1 MAVREPTLEEFSEPP
16 TEKARATRAAL
27 IRSAG
32 ECFVDEGYGAV
43 SVRDLARRMQ
53 LSSGAIYGHFR
64 SKADLLVAA
73 IRERIA
79 SDLEAP
85 YAGRALGLVDHLTAQ
100 ARAYRSRAAM
110 RALLVEGAAAAR
122 VDPDVR
128 RQLRDAHAAKLAE
141 WRSIYRDLQRDG
153 EIDSAVDVDAMLDL
167 VWAVELG
174 LGVLEALDVD
184 LPKPGR
190 WAQTVHR
197 VMESFT
203 SARQQP

>member
-1 MAVREPTLEEFSEPP
+1 
-16 TEKARATRAAL
+16 
-27 IRSAG
+27 
-32 ECFVDEGYGAV
+32 
-43 SVRDLARRMQ
+43 
-53 LSSGAIYGHFR
+53 
-64 SKADLLVAA
+64 
-73 IRERIA
+73 
-79 SDLEAP
+79 
-85 YAGRALGLVDHLTAQ
+85 
-100 ARAYRSRAAM
+100 
-110 RALLVEGAAAAR
+110 
-122 VDPDVR
+122 
-128 RQLRDAHAAKLAE
+128 
-141 WRSIYRDLQRDG
+141 LQRDG